1 MDYLD
6 EIAREQRNQIE
17 AVEKGFDPFHISPED
32 IEKGR
37 KAQLGEIRHW
47 KDGDYKMTVN
57 GWEYVKGS
65 DPNIKSK
72 KKSEGTSK
80 EGDRDYA
87 IALAQKVAELYGKVP
102 DDKKKFVTTKALESV
117 AKEILKKEKKI
128 PEKSEEPSK
137 AEPVEAESSLKST
150 KNMVY
155 SLEEQ
160 RNEIMSKFQRAKM
173 AKNSFL
179 ANSLKS
185 KMTSLENKIDALE
198 HRREDVKKVLRGLGL
213 TQLTRATTSIRGYS
227 PISGGDYEF
236 PYAGMSS
243 LLTFKNKELASK
255 VKEGLDSAGIHSK
268 LMGDGIEITSIF
280 KYKEEP
286 IKTPEKKEDGKA
298 KYQKLEAEVSSKTK
312 ELQSLPGYEDLLN
325 PQNRKKD
332 FGSDKK
338 VKSMHIGIETNY
350 SEGTSHFQ
358 VRVGHAEAPMFG
370 EESDKWNK
378 SVNELQSKKFSTA
391 KEAAAAVEE
400 FASKHNTEKILAA
413 DAFPKMKEYLN
424 KLNLGFIQIPRDLD
438 SSGKWSEEKSF
449 IVEPK
454 YAGSLQ
460 VIYEKITGTSKWG
473 RDEEGN
479 IYGNIHFRWNHV
491 GGGSNGYSVELKF
504 DKSGNLL
511 KTTRG

>member
-37 KAQLGEIRHW
+37 KAQLGEIRQW
-47 KDGDYKMTVN
+47 KDGKYQMTTN
-57 GWEYVKGS
+57 GWVYIKGS
-65 DPNIKSK
+65 DPNIKGKKAEEGSVSK
-72 KKSEGTSK
+72 DKNGVELKVGDKIVFEKISVGRRSYLNGVVTGKDSLGNIKAKFEGNTIES
-80 EGDRDYA
+80 GG
-87 IALAQKVAELYGKVP
+87 IPSSQ
-102 DDKKKFVTTKALESV
+102 VT
-117 AKEILKKEKKI
+117 KI
-128 PEKSEEPSK
+128 PE
-137 AEPVEAESSLKST
+137 
-150 KNMVY
+150 
-155 SLEEQ
+155 
-160 RNEIMSKFQRAKM
+160 
-173 AKNSFL
+173 
-179 ANSLKS
+179 
-185 KMTSLENKIDALE
+185 
-198 HRREDVKKVLRGLGL
+198 
-213 TQLTRATTSIRGYS
+213 
-227 PISGGDYEF
+227 
-236 PYAGMSS
+236 
-243 LLTFKNKELASK
+243 
-255 VKEGLDSAGIHSK
+255 
-268 LMGDGIEITSIF
+268 
-280 KYKEEP
+280 
-286 IKTPEKKEDGKA
+286 TPEKKEDGKA
-298 KYQKLEAEVSSKTK
+298 KYQKLEADVNSKTK
-312 ELQSLPGYEDLLN
+312 ELQSLPGYTDLLN

-332 FGSDKK
+332 FGKDKK

-378 SVNELQSKKFSTA
+378 SVNEFQSKKFSTA

-413 DAFPKMKEYLN
+413 DAFPKMQEHLN

-438 SSGKWSEEKSF
+438 SSGKWSEEKPF
-449 IVEPK
+449 RINPK
-454 YAGSLQ
+454 DTGSLMA
-460 VIYEKITGTSKWG
+460 IYEKIEGISKWG
-473 RDEEGN
+473 VDPSGN